1 MSRLLIDG
9 GHRLNGEI
17 AVHGAKNAVLPL
29 LAATL
34 LADGESLL
42 HNVPALSD
50 VDGCL
55 EILQQFGCRIRRE
68 GGTVAV
74 SPNGADRPII
84 SDALMRKMRSSIVFL
99 GAMMARFGEAYLS
112 YPGGC
117 ELGPRP
123 IDLHLSALRQMGAEI
138 IERRGQLRATLPNG
152 RFRGCT
158 VSLAFPSVGAT
169 ENVLLA
175 AVTAEG
181 TTTLL
186 NAAREPEIADLAAY
200 LSACGADIRI
210 DGGTVTVRGV
220 PRLTAAEHTVM
231 PDRIEAATYLAA
243 AAVTEGRVT
252 VTDLCPA
259 HIATI
264 LPIFSEMGC
273 QLKTSAD
280 SVTLEAPP
288 RLKRIPYLRTMP
300 YPGFPTDAAAPLLT
314 AATLAKGTSVFVES
328 IFECRYKYVGELIR
342 MGAHVQ
348 TEGRVAV
355 VEGVRSLSGAAV
367 DCTDLRG
374 GAALVVAALAAE
386 GRTAIGKLEHLDRGY
401 ASLEDGLSALG
412 ARIRRVSES

>member
-300 YPGFPTDAAAPLLT
+300 YPGFPTDAAAPLHQRVCGEHLRMPLQIRRRT
-314 AATLAKGTSVFVES
+314 DTDGRTRPDRRTGGGGGRRSLPIRCGGGLHRPARRRGFGGGG
-328 IFECRYKYVGELIR
+328 VGGR
-342 MGAHVQ
+342 GAHRHRKIG
-348 TEGRVAV
+348 TFRPRLCGAGRRLVRLRRPYPA
-355 VEGVRSLSGAAV
+355 GVRIIKERNFLP
-367 DCTDLRG
+367 
-374 GAALVVAALAAE
+374 
-386 GRTAIGKLEHLDRGY
+386 
-401 ASLEDGLSALG
+401 
-412 ARIRRVSES
+412 